1 MYIPLI
7 LLWENEARVL
17 KCTKGRVQKVSEKPY
32 RIPEHGKKKMSL
44 RPVVVGSGPAG
55 LFCAY
60 LLALEGYRP
69 LIVERGGSGA
79 GAKGGCRTFLGNRSA

>member
-1 MYIPLI
+1 MYKRQSTESIGKAVPDTG
-7 LLWENEARVL
+7 AR
-17 KCTKGRVQKVSEKPY
+17 
-32 RIPEHGKKKMSL
+32 KKEMSL

-69 LIVERGGSGA
+69 LIVGTGGSGA